1 MLHRFLDLVLK
12 LIRAQ
17 PMTISRALGDDVHE
31 IIARDDMQ
39 IYMMGLVNKPMTSQ
53 GLELWEGMDPGWE
66 KMLR

>member
-1 MLHRFLDLVLK
+1 
-12 LIRAQ
+12 
-17 PMTISRALGDDVHE
+17 MTISRALGDDVHE